1 MKHLIVSLRPRQW
14 IKNLFLFAG
23 ILFSRHLFD
32 LPFLGLVI
40 SAFCA
45 FCLLSGAVYLLNDVI
60 DIDKDKNHPLK
71 SLRPISAGLLSK
83 NAALAAFCVLTGIAL
98 GVSFGLG
105 MPFFLTA
112 SGYFALQV
120 AYSLYLKEVVILD
133 VFSIAA
139 GFVLRVVAGAVV
151 INVVI
156 SPWLIICTTLLA
168 LFLGLSK
175 RRHEIETLE
184 GSGHTHRVVLQS
196 YSTYLIDQM
205 IGVVTASAVVC
216 YALYTVAPET
226 VDRFN
231 TRNLLFTI
239 PFVLYGIFRYLF
251 LIHKKGE
258 GGNPE
263 TILTTDLPILADI
276 LLWALT
282 AAYIIYSSN
291 PF

>member
-1 MKHLIVSLRPRQW
+1 MKHLIISLRPRQW
-14 IKNLFLFAG
+14 IKNLFIFAG
-23 ILFSRHLFD
+23 ILFSRHLFNPTY
-32 LPFLGLVI
+32 LGPVATAFLV
-40 SAFCA
+40 FCM
-45 FCLLSGAVYLLNDVI
+45 LSGAVYLLNDVL
-60 DIDKDKNHPLK
+60 DIEKDKHHPLK
-71 SLRPISAGLLSK
+71 SKRPISAGLLSK
-83 NAALAAFCVLTGIAL
+83 NAALAAFCVLTVIAL
-98 GVSFGLG
+98 VISFGLG
-105 MPFFLTA
+105 IPFFLTA
-112 SGYFALQV
+112 LGYFVLQTS
-120 AYSLYLKEVVILD
+120 YSTYLKKVVILD

-175 RRHEIETLE
+175 RRHEIETLGE
-184 GSGHTHRVVLQS
+184 SGHNHRAVLQS
-196 YSTYLIDQM
+196 YSTYLLDQM

-226 VDRFN
+226 VARFN

-263 TILTTDLPILADI
+263 TILTSDLPLLINVV
-276 LLWALT
+276 LWAAT
-282 AAYIIYSSN
+282 AGLIIYK
-291 PF
+291 

>member
-1 MKHLIVSLRPRQW
+1 MKYIIASLRPRQW
-14 IKNLFLFAG
+14 IKNFFVFAG
-23 ILFSRHLFD
+23 LMFSHHLFD
-32 LPFLGLVI
+32 IQYVILVVT
-40 SAFCA
+40 AFIV
-45 FCLLSGAVYLLNDVI
+45 FCLLSGAVYLLNDLHDVER
-60 DIDKDKNHPLK
+60 DKKHPVK
-71 SLRPISAGLLSK
+71 CLRPIAAGRLSRHAAFASFLIISGAALGIAAGLGLAFFV
-83 NAALAAFCVLTGIAL
+83 AALAYYG
-98 GVSFGLG
+98 
-105 MPFFLTA
+105 
-112 SGYFALQV
+112 LQV
-120 AYSLYLKEVVILD
+120 AYSLYLKRKVILD

-151 INVVI
+151 IDVSV

-175 RRHEIETLE
+175 RRHELETLGE
-184 GSGHTHRVVLQS
+184 DSHAHRSVLKH
-196 YSTYLIDQM
+196 YSTYLLDQM

-226 VDRFN
+226 VARFG

-263 TILTTDLPILADI
+263 HVITGDI
-276 LLWALT
+276 PLLIDTLLWA
-282 AAYIIYSSN
+282 ASAVYIIYR
-291 PF
+291 

>member
-1 MKHLIVSLRPRQW
+1 MKHLIISLRPRQW
-14 IKNLFLFAG
+14 IKNLFLLAG

-32 LPFLGLVI
+32 PAFLEVVI
-40 SAFCA
+40 SAFVV
-45 FCLLSGAVYLLNDVI
+45 FCLLSGAVYLLNDVK
-60 DIDKDKNHPLK
+60 DIENDKNHPRK
-71 SLRPISAGLLSK
+71 SLRPIAADLLSK
-83 NAALAAFCVLTGIAL
+83 KAALVSFYVITALSL
-98 GVSFGLG
+98 GVAFLLG

-112 SGYFALQV
+112 VGYFILQV
-120 AYSLYLKEVVILD
+120 AYTLFLKDMVILD

-139 GFVLRVVAGAVV
+139 GFVLRVIAGAVV

-156 SPWLIICTTLLA
+156 SPWLVICTTLLA

-175 RRHEIETLE
+175 RRHEIETLLE
-184 GSGHTHRVVLQS
+184 TAHTHRTVLQS
-196 YSTYLIDQM
+196 YSTYLLDQM

-216 YALYTVAPET
+216 YALYTMAPET
-226 VDRFN
+226 VARFN

-263 TILTTDLPILADI
+263 TVLTADLPLLIDI
-276 LLWALT
+276 VLWALT
-282 AAYIIYSSN
+282 AGFIIYR
-291 PF
+291 